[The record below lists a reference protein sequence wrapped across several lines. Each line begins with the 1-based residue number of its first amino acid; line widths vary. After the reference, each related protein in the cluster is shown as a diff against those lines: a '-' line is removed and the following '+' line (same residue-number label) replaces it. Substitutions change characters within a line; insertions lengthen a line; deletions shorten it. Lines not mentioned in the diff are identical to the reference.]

1 MKLYYGTLNFCIIP
15 PLSLAKSSKEVV
27 YSNIEIDFTGYTLND
42 LPKKYQKIEI
52 KDADLNIIYTGY
64 TDEITTPTFS
74 EKDGLLHLS
83 LTVLSPQSYAT
94 KRLIDYNST
103 GSLTTI
109 INAIC
114 QPLIDDGYVLNLNI
128 EERDG
133 SFESNY
139 YSIEKS
145 LNIISKKYH
154 MWWYIDELLN
164 IYVEDI
170 KKIEESISAY
180 TINDT
185 TKITNLKS
193 IVDSSEYCNKIIA
206 KNVFVYERGITLST
220 TNLVNGETYDFI
232 YPIHNSEIGLKKI
245 KTTNSFIRAIDL
257 KTVGNADLTIFY
269 DKFNDNIVTSAGIG
283 YLGEDDDDPTMKILL
298 IRDQLITNKITG
310 FKWVSTDTTV
320 TSFLTEMELRP
331 FTVEMLNIVE
341 INNAK
346 GIVSPSGIMEK
357 VIDLNGKY
365 FEEWELIEYIRN
377 LFSSNKTEISEVSWS
392 FKNVNTLP
400 SLKVGDKITFNLDK
414 YLVNG
419 DFIITNEEKKINN
432 LVIDEINY
440 TARNINLTDDYLD
453 IFRSSE
459 IQEDN
464 ESAKEALKSFY
475 IEETTNEVHE
485 LVVNEVI
492 Q

>member
-1 MKLYYGTLNFCIIP
+1 MKLYYGILNFCIIP
-15 PLSLAKSSKEVV
+15 PLTLSKSSKEVV

-42 LPKKYQKIEI
+42 LPKKYQKIQI
-52 KDADLNIIYTGY
+52 KDSELNVIYTGY

-83 LTVLSPQSYAT
+83 LSVLSPQSYAT
-94 KRLIDYNST
+94 KRLIDYNFT

-109 INAIC
+109 ITAIC

-128 EERDG
+128 EDRDG

-145 LNIISKKYH
+145 LNIIAKKYH

-170 KKIEESISAY
+170 KKIEDSISAY

-193 IVDSSEYCNKIIA
+193 IIDSNEYCNKIVA
-206 KNVFVYERGITLST
+206 KNMFVYQNDQTLPT
-220 TNLVNGETYDFI
+220 VNLINGETYDFN
-232 YPIHNSEIGLKKI
+232 YPIHVSEIGAKKI
-245 KTTNSFIRAIDL
+245 KNVVNSANIFSLSIATPLQLGITYNRNTGVMTT
-257 KTVGNADLTIFY
+257 T
-269 DKFNDNIVTSAGIG
+269 AGVG
-283 YLGEDDDDPTMKILL
+283 YLGEDDDDVSMKILL
-298 IRDQLITNKITG
+298 VRDQFITNKITG
-310 FKWVSTDTTV
+310 FKWVGTNTTI
-320 TSFLTEMELRP
+320 TSFATEMAIKP
-331 FTVEMLNIVE
+331 FVVEMLNTVE

-346 GIVSPSGIMEK
+346 GIISPSGVMEK
-357 VIDLNGKY
+357 IIDLKGKY

-377 LFSSNKTEISEVSWS
+377 LFSSNKTEISEVSWD
-392 FKNVNTLP
+392 FKNVIDLP
-400 SLKVGDKITFNLDK
+400 ILNIGDKITFNLDK
-414 YLVNG
+414 FLVNG
-419 DFIITNEEKKINN
+419 NFIITNEEKKINN
-432 LVIDEINY
+432 LVIEEIRY

-464 ESAKEALKSFY
+464 ESVKEALKSFY

-485 LVVNEVI
+485 MLVNGVA